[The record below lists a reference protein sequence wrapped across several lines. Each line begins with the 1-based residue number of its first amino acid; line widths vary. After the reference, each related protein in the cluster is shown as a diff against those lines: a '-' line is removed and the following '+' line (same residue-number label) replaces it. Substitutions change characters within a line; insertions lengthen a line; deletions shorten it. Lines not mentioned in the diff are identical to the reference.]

1 MLTLLQDG
9 VIALLA
15 SFGVVALLWLLAGVL
30 SGHSEGLPVV
40 VLVPLRG
47 QAERMEYTVRM
58 LQIRRSHTGGRTPI
72 ILMDAGL
79 DDGALRRARL
89 LADEHSGV
97 LLMNAADVADYW
109 GWTEHGRETDGGGNR
124 T

>member
-15 SFGVVALLWLLAGVL
+15 SFGVIVLLWLLAGAL
-30 SGHSEGLPVV
+30 SGRSEGLPAVL
-40 VLVPLRG
+40 LVPLRG

-58 LQIRRSHTGGRTPI
+58 LQMHRSRAGGQIPI
-72 ILMDAGL
+72 VLMDAGM
-79 DDGALRRARL
+79 DDGALRRAQL
-89 LADEHSGV
+89 LADEHGGV
-97 LLMNAADVADYW
+97 LLMSAADVADYW
-109 GWTEHGRETDGGGNR
+109 GWTEYGSETDGGGNR